1 MKKYTL
7 FLLTAISLLIVSCSA
22 NMMGNKDK
30 LYTNSWEL
38 EYITGPKIAFEGLF
52 PEQKPML
59 TFEQENSRVV
69 GTTGCN
75 GYNTQ
80 YKLDGS
86 SISFEEPNAMTM
98 RYCEGNGQQVFM
110 KAMQDV
116 NKYRI
121 TADGKLE
128 LIMNDVVMMRFK
140 KATK

>member
-7 FLLTAISLLIVSCSA
+7 FFLTAISFLIVSCSA
-22 NMMGNKDK
+22 NKLGSKDK

-38 EYITGPKIAFEGLF
+38 EYLTGPRIAFQGLF
-52 PEQKPML
+52 PEEKPML
-59 TFEQENSRVV
+59 TFQLGNNTVV

-75 GYNTQ
+75 GYNTE
-80 YKLDGS
+80 YTLKGNA
-86 SISFEEPNAMTM
+86 ISFETPAAMTM
-98 RYCEGNGQQVFM
+98 RYCEGGGQEFFM

-116 NKYRI
+116 NKYRV

-128 LIMNDVVMMRFK
+128 LMMNDVVMMRFK